1 MRVWLAADDSA
12 CGYWRMRLPQAH
24 LDEVEFVD
32 VETVTARYLEDD
44 VLEVEPPVAVFQRP
58 VRARALELIE
68 ALQRAGTAVVVEMDD
83 DLRYVHPDNYGY
95 LSMIGRFEDIHW
107 SHAEL
112 AAQRADLVIASTPA
126 LARRYGAHG
135 RVVVIQNYL
144 PSALLEIKPEHKSWP
159 LLVGWAGSTAYHPG
173 DLEVTYGGVA
183 AACTEAGASFRVV
196 GDARGANDS
205 LGIPVIEQTG
215 MIEQELFHAQ
225 VAQLDTGIVPLQRS
239 RFNDAKSNLKGLEY
253 AALGVPFVAS
263 PTPEY
268 ERLADQGAGRLAG
281 PSWGEWR
288 TAVLSCLDGRD
299 EEAERGRAVVREHY
313 LIEDNAWRWAEA
325 WERAERIA
333 RNRSSVIDTL

>member
-1 MRVWLAADDSA
+1 
-12 CGYWRMRLPQAH
+12 MRLPQAY
-24 LDEVEFVD
+24 LGDEVEFVE

-44 VLEVEPPVAVFQRP
+44 VLEVEPPEVDVAVFQRP
-58 VRARALELIE
+58 VRAQALGLIE
-68 ALQRAGTAVVVEMDD
+68 ALQRAGTAVVVELDD
-83 DLRYVHPDNYGY
+83 DLRNVDPDNYGY

-112 AAQRADLVIASTPA
+112 AAQVADLVIVSTPA

-135 RVVVIQNYL
+135 RVAVIPNYL
-144 PSALLEIKPEHKSWP
+144 PAALLEIRAERKPP

-183 AACTEAGASFRVV
+183 AACTEAGAAFRVV

-205 LGIPVIEQTG
+205 LGIAVIEQTG

-239 RFNDAKSNLKGLEY
+239 RFNEAKSNLKGLEY

-263 PTPEY
+263 PTAEY
-268 ERLADQGAGRLAG
+268 ERLAEQGVGRLAG
-281 PSWGEWR
+281 PSWAEWR
-288 TAVLSCLDGRD
+288 TGVLACLDDR
-299 EEAERGRAVVREHY
+299 EAAERGRAVVRERY

-333 RNRSSVIDTL
+333 RNRSSVIDAI